1 MNLHY
6 PNDLTLSSTLN
17 YVKNEA
23 SKQTSMLWNAY
34 VSYRFTKS
42 KQIEAKF
49 SAMDILRQNRNIF
62 IGSGSNG
69 INTTVTNGLEQ
80 FYMLTISYFPRKFG
94 VGQGGGRRGGPG
106 GNGGGVRM
114 GGRQ

>member
-1 MNLHY
+1 
-6 PNDLTLSSTLN
+6 
-17 YVKNEA
+17 
-23 SKQTSMLWNAY
+23 MLWNAY
-34 VSYRFTKS
+34 ISYRLLKS

-49 SAMDILRQNRNIF
+49 SAMDILRQNNNIF
-62 IGSGSNG
+62 INAGSNG

-94 VGQGGGRRGGPG
+94 VGQGGGGRRGPG
-106 GNGGGVRM
+106 GGTGPGVRM